1 MVTSRIVGCLFIVLL
16 LKTVFRH
23 RDCLPSSVATDGKNR
38 RGLELENVEPNFHV
52 YLMLF
57 RPNTKHYQAFREPGP
72 WL

>member
-1 MVTSRIVGCLFIVLL
+1 MVTSLIVGCLFTVLL

-23 RDCLPSSVATDGKNR
+23 RDCLPSSVATDGKSR